1 MRFIT
6 YLGADGE
13 GIAVASSDGYRGLPV
28 TSLGAD
34 LKQLLARGGEALN
47 DAAER
52 LSKCAA
58 LTAGE
63 FRLLPPIPTPDKII
77 CIGLNYADHS
87 KESGFE
93 PPAYPTVFARYATSL
108 IGHEAAIVRPK
119 CSDQLDYEGEL
130 AVIIGRGGR
139 HIPEADAL
147 DHVGGYS
154 IFNDGSI
161 RDYQFKSPQWTV
173 GKTFDQTGGFGP
185 ELVTP
190 DELPA
195 GCKGLR
201 LETRLNGEVVQ
212 SASTDD
218 LIFSVARLIS
228 ILSEAITLSPGDVIV
243 SGTPAGVGL
252 ARKPPLWMKPGD
264 VCEVAVEGVGRLVN
278 PIAQEVASEAATSGH
293 LAKES

>member
-1 MRFIT
+1 MRFIS
-6 YLGADGE
+6 YRSSGAE
-13 GIAVASSDGYRGLPV
+13 GLAVAAADGYRGLS
-28 TSLGAD
+28 TAALGAD
-34 LKQLLARGGEALN
+34 LKALMARGPDALLRAAAQLAGGEVIDLGQV
-47 DAAER
+47 
-52 LSKCAA
+52 
-58 LTAGE
+58 T
-63 FRLLPPIPTPDKII
+63 LLPPIPSPDKII

-108 IGHEAAIVRPK
+108 VAHGAPIIRPG
-119 CSDQLDYEGEL
+119 CSEQLDYEGEL

-139 HIPEADAL
+139 HIREEDAL

-154 IFNDGSI
+154 VFNDGSI

-173 GKTFDQTGGFGP
+173 GKTFDATGGFGP
-185 ELVTP
+185 ELVSP
-190 DELPA
+190 DELPP

-218 LIFSVARLIS
+218 LIFDVARLIA
-228 ILSEAITLSPGDVIV
+228 ILSEAITLAPGDVIV

-264 VCEVAVEGVGRLVN
+264 VCEVAVERVGRLIN
-278 PIAQEVASEAATSGH
+278 PIGEETASAAWPAAHEAQGR
-293 LAKES
+293 